1 MTTIAY
7 KDGIIATDGRITQ
20 GGVITDEDAEKRL
33 EVNGI
38 VFWLSGAVCDWKV
51 IAEAYVNGDGM
62 EDQEL
67 KVSGLVLDGDG
78 LHFISWDGG
87 IYSEKVNLERP
98 RAAGS
103 GTQFALGAMMAG
115 ASAEEAVEAA
125 KALDIY
131 SGGTV
136 RSYKLWD

>member
-33 EVNGI
+33 EVDGI
-38 VFWLSGAVCDWKV
+38 VFWLAGAVCDWKV
-51 IAEAYVNGDGM
+51 LAEAYVSGDGM

>member
-33 EVNGI
+33 EVDGI

-51 IAEAYVNGDGM
+51 LAEAYVNGDGM

-67 KVSGLVLDGDG
+67 KVSGLVLDADG

>member
-33 EVNGI
+33 EVDGI

>member
-7 KDGIIATDGRITQ
+7 KDGIVATDGRITQ
-20 GGVITDEDAEKRL
+20 DSTITNEDAEKRI
-33 EVNGI
+33 EVGGC
-38 VFWLSGAVCDWKV
+38 VFWLSGAVFDWK
-51 IAEAYVNGDGM
+51 ILAEAYVNGDEM
-62 EDQEL
+62 KDEEL
-67 KVSGLVLDGDG
+67 KVSGLVFDGDG
-78 LHFISWDGG
+78 LYFISWDGG
-87 IYSEKVNLERP
+87 IYTERVNLDRP

-103 GTQFALGAMMAG
+103 GNQFAMGAMMAG

>member
-33 EVNGI
+33 EVDGI

-51 IAEAYVNGDGM
+51 LAEAYVSGDGM

>member
-33 EVNGI
+33 EVDGI

-51 IAEAYVNGDGM
+51 LAEAYVNGDGM

-67 KVSGLVLDGDG
+67 KVSGLVLDTDG

>member
-33 EVNGI
+33 EVDGI

-51 IAEAYVNGDGM
+51 LAEAYVNGDGM

>member
-20 GGVITDEDAEKRL
+20 GGVITNEDAEKRL
-33 EVNGI
+33 EVDGI

-51 IAEAYVNGDGM
+51 LAEAYVNGDGM
-62 EDQEL
+62 EDHEL